1 MNRWASL
8 LIGRPV
14 PDRAERT
21 EQVGPVRGVAML
33 GLDALASA
41 AYGPEALLTILI
53 VIGTAS
59 ARYVLPLS
67 LIICI
72 VLLLVSLSY
81 RRPLRRTRAAG
92 GGRTRS
98 RERTWAVVRVS
109 SPRLHSRSTTS

>member
-8 LIGRPV
+8 LIGSPI
-14 PDRAERT
+14 PDCAERT

-41 AYGPEALLTILI
+41 AYTLLI

-81 RRPLRRTRAAG
+81 RQTIAAYPSG
-92 GGRTRS
+92 GGRTQS
-98 RERTWAVVRVS
+98 RERTWAVVRVC
-109 SPRLHSRSTTS
+109 SPRLRSRSTTS

>member
-8 LIGRPV
+8 LIGSPI
-14 PDRAERT
+14 PDCAERT
-21 EQVGPVRGVAML
+21 EQVGPVRGVVML

-41 AYGPEALLTILI
+41 AYGPEALLTLLI

-81 RRPLRRTRAAG
+81 RQTIAAYPSG
-92 GGRTRS
+92 GGRTQS
-98 RERTWAVVRVS
+98 RERTWAVVRVC
-109 SPRLHSRSTTS
+109 SPRLRSRSTTS